1 MGMTCKSKLGRILF
15 LLGEMM
21 LLGCAVPVKP
31 ASEQSGTV
39 LTRTPLV
46 KEPTDHSASAT
57 PAVVSDV
64 GLLEGPASPNLAKP
78 KARHRII
85 VSTDIGGTD
94 WDDYQSMVH
103 LFVYG
108 DLFDIEGII
117 ASPWGDG
124 RVKHVHDAI
133 DAYEKDY
140 ANLKTYSESYPT
152 PAALHAIAKQGAID
166 PAGHLGFGASTEG
179 SDWIIKRALHE
190 DPRPLWV
197 LVWGGIED
205 LAQALHDAPDIESK
219 LRVYFIAGPNKKWSP
234 DAYHYIATHHPNLW
248 FIEANETYRGF
259 FYGGIQKGEWTNK
272 DFVETHVADR
282 GALGKYYASFHD
294 YTQTKAWQ
302 KMGDT
307 PSVLYLFRD
316 NPEDPSAQGWGG
328 SFVRAWERRYQL
340 IDHLPTLEDKAEQFS
355 ILEIALPLG
364 KKISKNAKVDLRIE
378 NQKLAGTFYP
388 DRTVHF
394 RFAPRDAKEW
404 ELHVQSNVPTIDGQL
419 GRLTTYRPP
428 VETAQPSPKY
438 PNWWT
443 DNPAPEAFEDPHI
456 GAKTIN
462 RYRIE
467 FLRDFASRM
476 LRCVAPKT
484 Q

>member
-1 MGMTCKSKLGRILF
+1 MTRKLKLNFVLF

-21 LLGCAVPVKP
+21 LGGCAAPIKP
-31 ASEQSGTV
+31 ASEQGGNALAKTSQ
-39 LTRTPLV
+39 LSSPLAPKGSV
-46 KEPTDHSASAT
+46 A
-57 PAVVSDV
+57 PAAVSDV
-64 GLLEGPASPNLAKP
+64 GLLEGPASSNLAKP
-78 KARHRII
+78 KARHRLI
-85 VSTDIGGTD
+85 VSSDIGGTD

-103 LFVYG
+103 LFVYA

-117 ASPWGDG
+117 SSPWGDG
-124 RVKHVHDAI
+124 RVKHIHDAI

-140 ANLKTYSESYPT
+140 ANLKTYSDQYPT
-152 PAALHAIAKQGAID
+152 PAALRAVAKQGAID
-166 PAGHLGFGASTEG
+166 PAGHAGFSTATEG
-179 SDWIIKRALHE
+179 SEWIVKSARRD

-205 LAQALHDAPDIESK
+205 LAQALHDAPEIESK

-234 DAYHYIATHHPNLW
+234 DAYYYIATHHPKLW
-248 FIEANETYRGF
+248 MIEANETYRGF

-294 YTQTKAWQ
+294 HTQKQAWQ

-316 NPEDPSAQGWGG
+316 NPEDPTLPGWGG
-328 SFVRAWERRYQL
+328 SFVRAWERRYQF

-355 ILEIALPLG
+355 IVEIAFPLNKKLP
-364 KKISKNAKVDLRIE
+364 KKGKVDLRIE
-378 NQKLAGTFYP
+378 NQKLAGTIYP
-388 DRTVHF
+388 DQTVHF

-404 ELHVQSNVPTIDGQL
+404 ELYVQSNIPALDGQV

-428 VETAQPSPKY
+428 VETSQPSPKY

-443 DNPAPEAFEDPHI
+443 DNPGPEAFEDPHI

-462 RYRIE
+462 RYRID
-467 FLRDFASRM
+467 FLRDFAARM
-476 LRCVAPKT
+476 LRCVAPKA